1 MCLITKQ
8 MKPKVATVYK
18 IEIKVTSYWTN
29 FPPEQIEKML
39 TKLIEE
45 TTHLDNIEINT
56 ERVA

>member
-1 MCLITKQ
+1 M
-8 MKPKVATVYK
+8 ATVYK